1 MAGWYRNVVSK
12 MQWEIQRRRQQTY
25 SGRHDAEEESVSEMQ
40 TRLSDIG
47 SIRELQ
53 AHRAASAIPDARTTE
68 TQTETRTPEAQTT
81 AYETEDEEGY
91 TGG

>member
-47 SIRELQ
+47 SIRDLQ
-53 AHRAASAIPDARTTE
+53 AHRAEAEARTTKA
-68 TQTETRTPEAQTT
+68 QTEA
-81 AYETEDEEGY
+81 DEEDY
-91 TGG
+91 MGG

>member
-12 MQWEIQRRRQQTY
+12 MQWQIQRRRQQTY
-25 SGRHDAEEESVSEMQ
+25 SGRNDAEEESVSEMQ

-53 AHRAASAIPDARTTE
+53 AHRAATTE

-91 TGG
+91 KGG